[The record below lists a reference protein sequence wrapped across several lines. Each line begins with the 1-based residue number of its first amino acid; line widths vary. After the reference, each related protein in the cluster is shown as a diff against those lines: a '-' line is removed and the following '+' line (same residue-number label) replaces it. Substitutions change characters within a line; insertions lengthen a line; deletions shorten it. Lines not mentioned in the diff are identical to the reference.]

1 MKTISIKQRV
11 VVGMGLMI
19 GFFILQA
26 GIFSW
31 AYSAIKVNV
40 VETTRQNILA
50 TAELNQLGTLA
61 QQIRRY
67 EKEYFVYVAN
77 EEKRTGYEKEWTDT
91 AEKISGLLQT
101 MRQSLAGQFTKSD
114 IAAIGEWTGAA
125 AFYREEME
133 KIFGAVKARGV
144 ALRTP
149 QPAAI
154 IPPVSPSSSS
164 SSKSSPAAI
173 TKAPEAAPVPAM
185 FSPVEV
191 NDMIRAGKDKFSGVL
206 IKGVAAMAAEKTKGS
221 LTLADVAADGFQ
233 ALMIGVLA
241 TVVAGIL
248 LALVLTV
255 LLPGAVLRP
264 IVKLEAAVDAIS
276 KGKLDQPIQADE
288 VLEFEGLRKAVERMR
303 VAQQLIL
310 KRIQIRD

>member
-26 GIFSW
+26 GIFGW

-67 EKEYFVYVAN
+67 EKEYFVYVSN
-77 EEKRTGYEKEWTDT
+77 EEKRTGYEKEWTST
-91 AEKISGLLQT
+91 AEKISRLLQT
-101 MRQSLAGQFTKSD
+101 MRQSVAGQFSQND
-114 IAAIGEWTGAA
+114 VAAIGEWAGAA
-125 AFYREEME
+125 DFYRQEME
-133 KIFGAVKARGV
+133 KIFGAVKARATAVGTV
-144 ALRTP
+144 QP
-149 QPAAI
+149 PAAA
-154 IPPVSPSSSS
+154 PRVPSAPAPGSKAAAAATTAAPV
-164 SSKSSPAAI
+164 
-173 TKAPEAAPVPAM
+173 AAPVPAM

-191 NDMIRAGKDKFSGVL
+191 NDMIREGKDKFSGVL
-206 IKGVAAMAAEKTKGS
+206 IKGVATMSAEKTKGS
-221 LTLADVAADGFQ
+221 LTLADVAAEGFQ
-233 ALMIGVLA
+233 ALMFGVLA

-248 LALVLTV
+248 LALTLTI

-264 IVKLEAAVDAIS
+264 IVNLEAAVDAIS
-276 KGKLDQPIQADE
+276 KGKLDQPIHADG
-288 VLEFEGLRKAVERMR
+288 VREFEGLRKAVDRMR